1 MQTLYQ
7 NLQSLFLEEFT
18 AISVSDLLVTFF
30 MSLLLGILIAVVY
43 RLTYAGVLFNA
54 QFALGLIL
62 LSMITG
68 VIILAISANLVL
80 SLGMVGALSI
90 VRFRTAVKDPMDTI
104 FMFWALATGI
114 LAGAGFLLIAS
125 LATVLI
131 GISLLLLS
139 GFMKRRI
146 RNHSYLMVIRYKIG
160 SKNELMRV
168 LKQLNEYK
176 VKSKSSED
184 YYDEMVLEVQL
195 SSRQLQIVED
205 LRVIEGILAVNLVS
219 CENSGLGA

>member
-131 GISLLLLS
+131 
-139 GFMKRRI
+139 
-146 RNHSYLMVIRYKIG
+146 
-160 SKNELMRV
+160 
-168 LKQLNEYK
+168 
-176 VKSKSSED
+176 
-184 YYDEMVLEVQL
+184 
-195 SSRQLQIVED
+195 
-205 LRVIEGILAVNLVS
+205 
-219 CENSGLGA
+219 